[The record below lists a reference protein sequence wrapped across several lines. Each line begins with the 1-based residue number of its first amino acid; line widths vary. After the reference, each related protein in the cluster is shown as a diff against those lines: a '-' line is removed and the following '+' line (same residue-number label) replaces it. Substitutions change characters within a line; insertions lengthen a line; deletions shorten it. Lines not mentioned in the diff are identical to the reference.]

1 LDNDKDLDLILARQ
15 WNSPLVLI
23 NDNGTFS
30 DQTTQWGISTFHGL
44 WNGVTTGDFNGDG
57 RMDLLLTNVGRNS
70 KYREHLAEEIW
81 LHVADFN
88 EDGIVE
94 GIESIWDPFLSKRVP
109 VRGRLALAKVLP
121 WLAGMYPTFRAFGQA
136 DVQAMLEPAGRT
148 PVVLKLNTLDTTLF
162 LNAGDS
168 LEKVDLPI
176 EAQFAPAFGCSV
188 ADFDGDG
195 NEDIYLAQNFFNVE
209 SESSRYDA
217 GLGLVM
223 LGDGQGGFRA
233 LSSTES
239 GVANLGQARGSVAS
253 DFDGDGRV
261 DIVTAQND
269 DQVKLHLNSTG
280 KPGLRV
286 RLKGAGENTQ
296 AIGATIRL
304 EQNGVLGPKR
314 GIRLGSG
321 YWSQDSL
328 VQLFVV
334 EDSKAKF
341 HIRWA
346 DFSIS
351 IVPIPAGAKYI
362 VISKADG
369 VKVVH

>member
-1 LDNDKDLDLILARQ
+1 MVFFHCKLNAVNLCRSFISLLGLFALSASVSLGEQRQ
-15 WNSPLVLI
+15 PNVVLVLA
-23 NDNGTFS
+23 D
-30 DQTTQWGISTFHGL
+30 DQGYGDVRSHGNEL
-44 WNGVTTGDFNGDG
+44 IDTPVHDRIATEGVRFDQFF
-57 RMDLLLTNVGRNS
+57 VS
-70 KYREHLAEEIW
+70 
-81 LHVADFN
+81 
-88 EDGIVE
+88 
-94 GIESIWDPFLSKRVP
+94 P
-109 VRGRLALAKVLP
+109 VWVTRS
-121 WLAGMYPTFRAFGQA
+121 RAFGQA

-162 LNAGDS
+162 LNTGDS
-168 LEKVDLPI
+168 LEKADLPI

-253 DFDGDGRV
+253 NFDGDGRV

-304 EQNGVLGPKR
+304 EQNGGLGPKR
-314 GIRLGSG
+314 EIRFGSG

-341 HIRWA
+341 HI
-346 DFSIS
+346 
-351 IVPIPAGAKYI
+351 AG
-362 VISKADG
+362 
-369 VKVVH
+369 